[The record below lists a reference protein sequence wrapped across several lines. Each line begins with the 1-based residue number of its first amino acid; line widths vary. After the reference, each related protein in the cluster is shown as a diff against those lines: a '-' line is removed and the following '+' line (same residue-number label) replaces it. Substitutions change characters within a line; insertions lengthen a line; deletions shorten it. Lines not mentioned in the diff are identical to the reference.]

1 MIQFI
6 LSVIL
11 ELCGLYTVCNF
22 HLIFTA
28 LQTSWS
34 NSATNA
40 GPFSDSML
48 GGNPNL
54 GIMSQQEL
62 GHFLSFFRLGGV
74 SFYLSSK
81 STYNYQQIFV
91 SSAWVYLNEIHF

>member
-6 LSVIL
+6 LSVLL
-11 ELCGLYTVCNF
+11 ELCGLYTECNF

-34 NSATNA
+34 NSATNV

-54 GIMSQQEL
+54 GIMS
-62 GHFLSFFRLGGV
+62 LSKNWATSLAFSVLVG
-74 SFYLSSK
+74 
-81 STYNYQQIFV
+81 
-91 SSAWVYLNEIHF
+91 